1 MDRFST
7 DDELKYTTEV
17 RPKEQ
22 SELLYFTGI
31 RKIRNRKK
39 LRCDKG
45 GNYVEKE
52 MYTYPS
58 LFYFN
63 RLGSILLNALVRMQ

>member
-7 DDELKYTTEV
+7 DDELKYTTEE
-17 RPKEQ
+17 RLKEQ

-39 LRCDKG
+39 
-45 GNYVEKE
+45 
-52 MYTYPS
+52 
-58 LFYFN
+58 
-63 RLGSILLNALVRMQ
+63 IAL